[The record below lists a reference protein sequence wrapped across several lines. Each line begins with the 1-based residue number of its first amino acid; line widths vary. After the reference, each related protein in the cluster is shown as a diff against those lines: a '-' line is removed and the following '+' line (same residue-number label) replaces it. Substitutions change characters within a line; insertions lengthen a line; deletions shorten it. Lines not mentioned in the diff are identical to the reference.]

1 MTSEVDGADYLRRVK
16 QDQVGPQPPV
26 TQVTTQFLKPAG
38 GWVERRI
45 TPRFKCQ
52 GSAQVRQENSEVHT
66 WGSITDISLH
76 GCSLEMTATF
86 PVGSLVFIQ
95 LELGGNRVE
104 VKGEVRATYPFLG
117 MGISFREMSSQ
128 NRLRLGDMVLVAA
141 REVRLVARHASDGQP
156 EWVML
161 QVKDPQR
168 VVDALGSFFMR
179 KGSLTREEFARMAS
193 NVSVE
198 G

>member
-1 MTSEVDGADYLRRVK
+1 MTSEVDGADYLRRLK
-16 QDQVGPQPPV
+16 QDQAGPQPPV
-26 TQVTTQFLKPAG
+26 TQVTTQFLKPG
-38 GWVERRI
+38 GGGVERRM

-76 GCSLEMTATF
+76 GCYLEMTATF
-86 PVGSLVFIQ
+86 PVGTIVFIQ
-95 LELGGNRVE
+95 LEFGGSRVE

-117 MGISFREMSSQ
+117 MGISFREMTSQ

-141 REVRLVARHASDGQP
+141 REVRLVAPRASDVQP
-156 EWVML
+156 EWVMP
-161 QVKDPQR
+161 QVKDPKR

-179 KGSLTREEFARMAS
+179 KGSLTREEFARIAS
-193 NVSVE
+193 TVSAE